1 MKIDNNKTDDEKQEI
16 EAEHIC
22 STGRGFRAGFY
33 DVVMLDKEDLL
44 DIRQNLDQNI
54 LFLSIFLIQG
64 HDRVPVSRW
73 W

>member
-64 HDRVPVSRW
+64 HDRVPVSR
-73 W
+73 